1 MRKSTSR
8 LVILPMALA
17 LWAAPALAMHAVE
30 TPRLQ
35 IGAVGTTGLAV
46 GDFSRQDS
54 NDTVS
59 GTSTL
64 SLAGGGLQA
73 HLRLGE
79 HLVAGVA
86 GQWSGAG
93 GERQSANVDGGPGN
107 FRRHLAAF
115 AAEAR
120 WQFAKVAGMLPWV
133 SAGLGAALARDQWQA
148 DGQEPGNAWQIAPA
162 LGAAAGFDVPLTR
175 AFAIGLELRSHAA
188 LFGESPPDLPGLA
201 VGAQTGGGT
210 VQLPATRYGPMATAT
225 GAVVLRWRGW

>member
-1 MRKSTSR
+1 MRKLIVS
-8 LVILPMALA
+8 LGIAAMWPM
-17 LWAAPALAMHAVE
+17 AAPALAMHALE

-35 IGAVGTTGLAV
+35 IGAVGTTGLAL

-59 GTSTL
+59 GTGTL

-93 GERQSANVDGGPGN
+93 VERKSANVDGGPGN
-107 FRRHLAAF
+107 FRRHLSAF
-115 AAEAR
+115 TAEAR

-148 DGQEPGNAWQIAPA
+148 DGKDPGNAWQIAPA
-162 LGAAAGFDVPLTR
+162 LGAAAGFDVPLHR

-188 LFGESPPDLPGLA
+188 LFGETPPDLPGLV

-210 VQLPATRYGPMATAT
+210 VQLDATRYGPTAIVT